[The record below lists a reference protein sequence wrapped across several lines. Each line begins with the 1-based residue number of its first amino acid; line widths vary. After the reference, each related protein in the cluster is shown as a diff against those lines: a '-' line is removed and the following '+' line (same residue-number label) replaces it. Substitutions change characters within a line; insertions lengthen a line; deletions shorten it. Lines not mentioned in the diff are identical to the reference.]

1 MAMAAAAVAAAVSG
15 SRARTCW
22 WVDEVVP
29 DAPWVIDE
37 AFLARHR
44 IDYVAHDALPYA
56 DASGSSDDVYAYVKK
71 VGKFRETRRTEG
83 VSTSDLIV
91 RILRGY
97 NEYVMRNLARGYT
110 RKDLGVSYVKAQQL
124 HLNLGIRKLQERV
137 EQNRQSLG
145 RNLNTVAE
153 RVGMNF
159 QSDWVENAD
168 RWVTGFLEL
177 FEEGFHY
184 MASAPK
190 HAARENAIK
199 TQIQPFI
206 APRAS
211 RRKPS
216 SLRGS
221 AGAGGSSGSTGIGK
235 DQRGKWWA
243 PKRKAGSSAGS
254 GKGKQQQQQQEKQ
267 WWGLAAPRKPMSS
280 AKTRSTSGA
289 PKLPAVLGCKE
300 AGDGEFHLSE
310 ED

>member
-1 MAMAAAAVAAAVSG
+1 MLS
-15 SRARTCW
+15 T
-22 WVDEVVP
+22 
-29 DAPWVIDE
+29 
-37 AFLARHR
+37 
-44 IDYVAHDALPYA
+44 A
-56 DASGSSDDVYAYVKK
+56 DVKK

-124 HLNLGIRKLQERV
+124 QLNLGIRKLQERM

-159 QSDWVENAD
+159 QTDWVDNAD

-190 HAARENAIK
+190 LSARVPLAAAHSIPEAMENAIK

-206 APRAS
+206 APQAS

-221 AGAGGSSGSTGIGK
+221 AGAGGSSGGARISK

-243 PKRKAGSSAGS
+243 PKRKAGGSAGS
-254 GKGKQQQQQQEKQ
+254 GKGKQQQQEKQ
-267 WWGLAAPRKPMSS
+267 WWGLAAPRKATSS
-280 AKTRSTSGA
+280 AKTRSMSIA
-289 PKLPAVLGCKE
+289 PKLPAVLGCEE
-300 AGDGEFHLSE
+300 AGDGDIYLSE

>member
-1 MAMAAAAVAAAVSG
+1 MAAVAAA
-15 SRARTCW
+15 ARFPSTYLLVGCCNDELTHKYKGKTVLTEAERYESLRHCR

-44 IDYVAHDALPYA
+44 IDYVTHDALPPSLLLVPRPARYA
-56 DASGSSDDVYAYVKK
+56 DASGSSNDVYAYVKK
-71 VGKFRETRRTEG
+71 VGKFRETQRTEG

-91 RILRGY
+91 HILRGY

-124 HLNLGIRKLQERV
+124 QLNLGIRKLQERV

-159 QSDWVENAD
+159 QTDWVENAD

-190 HAARENAIK
+190 RSARMPARCRSQHTRDNGSPAGRL
-199 TQIQPFI
+199 T
-206 APRAS
+206 ALVDR
-211 RRKPS
+211 
-216 SLRGS
+216 LRQCG
-221 AGAGGSSGSTGIGK
+221 
-235 DQRGKWWA
+235 
-243 PKRKAGSSAGS
+243 
-254 GKGKQQQQQQEKQ
+254 
-267 WWGLAAPRKPMSS
+267 
-280 AKTRSTSGA
+280 
-289 PKLPAVLGCKE
+289 
-300 AGDGEFHLSE
+300 
-310 ED
+310 